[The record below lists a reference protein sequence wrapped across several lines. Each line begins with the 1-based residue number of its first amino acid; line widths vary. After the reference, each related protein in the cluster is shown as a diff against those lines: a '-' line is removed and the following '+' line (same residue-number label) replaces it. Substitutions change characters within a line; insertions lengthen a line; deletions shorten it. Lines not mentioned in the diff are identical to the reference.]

1 MYIIYF
7 LFYYY
12 FKMNLKDKLMYLG
25 ASMLPIIIVLVIFFS
40 PYDFDYLLSK
50 VKLEKFDDNDEGEE
64 KLNEDETSH
73 KVDMPVK
80 NAKCTVRG
88 KTFVSVQE
96 FMEGKTLGCYK
107 GKAFY

>member
-1 MYIIYF
+1 
-7 LFYYY
+7 
-12 FKMNLKDKLMYLG
+12 MNLKDKLMYLG

-40 PYDFDYLLSK
+40 PYDFDYILSK
-50 VKLEKFDDNDEGEE
+50 VKLEKFDDNDEGNE

>member
-12 FKMNLKDKLMYLG
+12 FKMNFKDKLMYLG

-50 VKLEKFDDNDEGEE
+50 VKLEKFDDNDEGNE